1 MNWIVPFAF
10 HAFSKLIVATV
21 GMDKLRES
29 CYFIWKVQLLH

>member
-10 HAFSKLIVATV
+10 SKLIVATA

-29 CYFIWKVQLLH
+29 CDFIWKV